1 MTIKNLTEESRFTK
15 EQLIA
20 RAQENLRALECFP
33 LQAVPQMDLALM
45 KIAMAVLTAPDYIPP
60 HVLDAMSDMCD
71 GGFNAQGI
79 WDLCRESIMPP
90 APCPRCGTVSDRP
103 DGGHYCHVDAG
114 QCGICAKCAPQING
128 GSGFSNC
135 AEAHA
140 AEIGQPCIAA
150 IKGADANA

>member
-1 MTIKNLTEESRFTK
+1 MTIQNLTGESRFTK

-20 RAQENLRALECFP
+20 RAKENLRALECFP

-45 KIAMAVLTAPDYIPP
+45 KIAIAVLTAPDNIPP

-90 APCPRCGTVSDRP
+90 APCPRCGTVSARP
-103 DGGHYCHVDAG
+103 DGGHYCHVDAE
-114 QCGICAKCAPQING
+114 QCGICAKCVPQING